1 MGMKNNKS
9 GGAKRT
15 MLVVLCCVLA
25 VILAGLL
32 VVTILVNNL
41 LGQVQRP
48 EETTLSSS
56 EIEDFLNDNMVTG
69 TGPVISDEDIDFG
82 TEPTEV
88 IEDNELINILLIG
101 QDARTAASWQKSEV
115 MILCTFNKNAKTVTT
130 TSFLK
135 DMYVQ
140 IPGHGNNKLNVAY
153 TIGGMKLL
161 RQTLQEN
168 FGVHIDGCVAVNFGG
183 FIKLIDM
190 VGGVEIGLTAGEA
203 SYLNEN
209 GNWGVTSHNG
219 WNLKQGKNVLSGAQA
234 LGYSRIFVLDS
245 EMARTGRQRNVIAAL
260 IQQAKKKN
268 LVELYDLAKEAAAMI
283 STDMSDNQIKEY
295 ITKVAPLLMDLNLI
309 TQRIP
314 ADGSYSYQ
322 NVESAGYCAV
332 IDFDAN
338 RKLLAETLN
347 P

>member
-1 MGMKNNKS
+1 MGMKKS
-9 GGAKRT
+9 GNAKRT
-15 MLVVLCCVLA
+15 MLIVLCCVLT

-32 VVTILVNNL
+32 VVTIVVNNL
-41 LGQVQRP
+41 LGQVQHP
-48 EETTLSSS
+48 EETTLSPS
-56 EIEDFLNDNMVTG
+56 ELEEFLNENMVTG
-69 TGPVISDEDIDFG
+69 TGPYVSEEDIDFG

-88 IEDNELINILLIG
+88 IEDNELIHILLIG

-140 IPGHGNNKLNVAY
+140 IPGYGNNKLNVAY

-161 RQTLQEN
+161 CQTLQEN
-168 FGVHIDGCVAVNFGG
+168 FGVQIDGCVAVNFSG
-183 FIKLIDM
+183 FMKLIDM
-190 VGGVEIGLTAGEA
+190 AGCVEIELTAAEA
-203 SYLNEN
+203 SYLNQT

-219 WNLKQGKNVLSGAQA
+219 WNLKEGKNVLSGAQA
-234 LGYSRIFVLDS
+234 LGYARIFTLDN
-245 EMARTGRQRNVIAAL
+245 EMERTNRQRNVIAAL

-268 LVELYDLAKEAAAMI
+268 LAELYDLAIEAAAMI

-295 ITKVAPLLMDLNLI
+295 ITKVAPLLMDLNLV

-314 ADGSYSYQ
+314 ADGSYSYK
-322 NVESAGYCAV
+322 NVEKVGYCAV

-338 RKLLAETLN
+338 RKLLADTLN